1 MKKFKKFI
9 NKSTPITDTTSTKST
24 VEKLFKNYN
33 FIGSHPMAG
42 SEKSGYAYSSEKIL
56 ENRTCI
62 ICNNNQKKTMNF
74 IEQFWLSL
82 KMNTVKVSSD
92 EHDFSTGVSSHFI
105 HLLSFTYIDYIKT
118 KKIKIKN
125 FIGPSFK
132 EFTRIAGSNP
142 EIWKDIFIDNKNKLN
157 IITDSFINSLKKFQ
171 KSLNN
176 DKKLYK
182 KIKEIREFI
191 IKLPKKKNEK

>member
-1 MKKFKKFI
+1 
-9 NKSTPITDTTSTKST
+9 
-24 VEKLFKNYN
+24 
-33 FIGSHPMAG
+33 
-42 SEKSGYAYSSEKIL
+42 
-56 ENRTCI
+56 
-62 ICNNNQKKTMNF
+62 MNF

-82 KMNTVKVSSD
+82 KMNTEKVSSNQ
-92 EHDFSTGVSSHFI
+92 HDFSAGISSHFI
-105 HLLSFTYIDYIKT
+105 HLLSFSYIDYIKT

-132 EFTRIAGSNP
+132 DFTRIAGSNP

-157 IITDSFINSLKKFQ
+157 MITDSFINSLKRFQ

-182 KIKEIREFI
+182 KIKEIKEFI
-191 IKLPKKKNEK
+191 IQLSNEK